1 MATKYENVV
10 IFSLNVSH
18 LPQKLA
24 KNQRNSY
31 ILCINVAILLAIM
44 ELLRNG

>member
-31 ILCINVAILLAIM
+31 ILCINVAIKK
-44 ELLRNG
+44 